1 MYAPSSSPESP
12 GLLYDGL
19 SDHPSLR
26 RVKPLP
32 KRRRTSPAEGAT
44 PEGGSPMPPAPPDL
58 PQDGDAAYFAPGAA
72 NLRAHDPGAASR
84 EADDDPSEG
93 DYIDHLQQPGNTK
106 KRKVP
111 KAGLSGGEDDP
122 DHDRGGLHGASQ
134 LASAAAQGAPQAPPV
149 DQPPPQYSFA
159 TIGVPP
165 SAAALDTN
173 TAATTLSALTKRLT
187 RTASKRARLERTLSL
202 VTLAGL
208 QHKDM
213 LRTRK
218 RQLTAVLGALSQGDA
233 QALDQALEASWP
245 LGSGA
250 SGYLGG
256 AASSL
261 LTGTNTTTTTTG
273 PSDDVQHTLEPLK
286 TRKSK
291 RARVREARRA
301 RANVALRHPDAA
313 PFPTCDFSY
322 KCPSATAERLITT
335 KEEVNAL
342 RARFEAELA
351 RQASKAA
358 QANKMALAS
367 RRQGATAPPG
377 DRDRKSRMRTT
388 KKSGVGGDQKAEFL
402 ALPPQAGTP
411 PAKPAK
417 GKKKKRSALANA
429 SNPHHLRN
437 YVPSRLPHSSGGG
450 HHAASSTPQDENVPI
465 NFLSKGIGKGALINP
480 ADEWVC
486 PFCEYELFYG
496 DEAEYRRAIR
506 NRKKI
511 LRRRRRARE
520 RASAAASGQA
530 HGANARGKGRE
541 EEEDE
546 GYDDEALY
554 DPPADTYVPPAPVQQ
569 KWDPG
574 RGGGQQKGA
583 QAATG

>member
-1 MYAPSSSPESP
+1 MTFSTPSNP
-12 GLLYDGL
+12 
-19 SDHPSLR
+19 LR
-26 RVKPLP
+26 RASRSVLVCA
-32 KRRRTSPAEGAT
+32 RRGVRGRTSRFVT
-44 PEGGSPMPPAPPDL
+44 PTLRLFLRVTFHTSARAL
-58 PQDGDAAYFAPGAA
+58 VSA
-72 NLRAHDPGAASR
+72 RAH
-84 EADDDPSEG
+84 EIPS
-93 DYIDHLQQPGNTK
+93 
-106 KRKVP
+106 
-111 KAGLSGGEDDP
+111 
-122 DHDRGGLHGASQ
+122 
-134 LASAAAQGAPQAPPV
+134 
-149 DQPPPQYSFA
+149 
-159 TIGVPP
+159 
-165 SAAALDTN
+165 
-173 TAATTLSALTKRLT
+173 
-187 RTASKRARLERTLSL
+187 
-202 VTLAGL
+202 
-208 QHKDM
+208 
-213 LRTRK
+213 
-218 RQLTAVLGALSQGDA
+218 
-233 QALDQALEASWP
+233 
-245 LGSGA
+245 
-250 SGYLGG
+250 YL
-256 AASSL
+256 
-261 LTGTNTTTTTTG
+261 
-273 PSDDVQHTLEPLK
+273 
-286 TRKSK
+286 
-291 RARVREARRA
+291 
-301 RANVALRHPDAA
+301 
-313 PFPTCDFSY
+313 PFFLPFFVS
-322 KCPSATAERLITT
+322 PAAERLITT

-367 RRQGATAPPG
+367 RRQGVTAPPG

-388 KKSGVGGDQKAEFL
+388 KKSGAGGDQKAEFL

>member
-1 MYAPSSSPESP
+1 MYALTSSPPSP
-12 GLLYDGL
+12 GPVYDVAHDLLA
-19 SDHPSLR
+19 HR

-32 KRRRTSPAEGAT
+32 KRRRISPAPDGAH
-44 PEGGSPMPPAPPDL
+44 GDSPMPQPPQDL
-58 PQDGDAAYFAPGAA
+58 PHDDPQAYA
-72 NLRAHDPGAASR
+72 
-84 EADDDPSEG
+84 DDPSEG

-111 KAGLSGGEDDP
+111 KAGLSGAEDEP
-122 DHDRGGLHGASQ
+122 DRGGGAGGGGGGGGASP
-134 LASAAAQGAPQAPPV
+134 LPAAAAPAA
-149 DQPPPQYSFA
+149 DLPPPQYAFA

-165 SAAALDTN
+165 GAAALDTN
-173 TAATTLSALTKRLT
+173 TPATSLTSLTRRLA
-187 RTASKRARLERTLSL
+187 RTASKRGARLGRALSL

-261 LTGTNTTTTTTG
+261 LTGSATTTTTTG
-273 PSDDVQHTLEPLK
+273 PADDVQHTLEPLK

-291 RARVREARRA
+291 RPRVRAARRA

-313 PFPTCDFSY
+313 PFPTCEFLH

-367 RRQGATAPPG
+367 RRAGAANTPAAP
-377 DRDRKSRMRTT
+377 DRDRKSRLRTT
-388 KKSGVGGDQKAEFL
+388 KKSGAGGDQKAEFL
-402 ALPPQAGTP
+402 ALPPQAGTAP
-411 PAKPAK
+411 GKPAK

-437 YVPSRLPHSSGGG
+437 YVPSRLPHAPNTNAGS
-450 HHAASSTPQDENVPI
+450 AAAHDENVPI
-465 NFLSKGIGKGALINP
+465 GFLSKGVGKGALISP

-520 RASAAASGQA
+520 RASAAASGQG
-530 HGANARGKGRE
+530 HGVKEKGRADGREEEDE

-546 GYDDEALY
+546 GYEEEALY
-554 DPPADTYVPPAPVQQ
+554 DPPADTYAAPAPVQQ

-574 RGGGQQKGA
+574 RGVGKGA